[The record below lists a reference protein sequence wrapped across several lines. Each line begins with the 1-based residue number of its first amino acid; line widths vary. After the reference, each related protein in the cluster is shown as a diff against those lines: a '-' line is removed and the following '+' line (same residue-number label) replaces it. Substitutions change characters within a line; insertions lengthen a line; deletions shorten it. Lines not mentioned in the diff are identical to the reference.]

1 MAFGTRAGVGQ
12 DKVPVLQRRGC
23 DAESTMSCWRVR
35 RRSERGEEVRVLG
48 GEQGALEWS
57 RFCAGIEDDE
67 SNAHYVRIL
76 EAVIGALVWDV
87 RGFGD
92 NGWSGTRFRV

>member
-48 GEQGALEWS
+48 GEQGALDCFAQGL
-57 RFCAGIEDDE
+57 RMM
-67 SNAHYVRIL
+67 NAMRI
-76 EAVIGALVWDV
+76 
-87 RGFGD
+87 
-92 NGWSGTRFRV
+92 T